1 MRRVATI
8 SLSTKLLLFI
18 GKHCRYLKCISVGMQ
33 GSLVLIN
40 EEELSKHTFVKKK
53 HFDDCQVYEIC
64 KYIPYRRKY
73 NSTLD

>member
-1 MRRVATI
+1 
-8 SLSTKLLLFI
+8 
-18 GKHCRYLKCISVGMQ
+18 MQ

-64 KYIPYRRKY
+64 KYIPILLSDKALKFLK
-73 NSTLD
+73 NFFPH

>member
-1 MRRVATI
+1 
-8 SLSTKLLLFI
+8 
-18 GKHCRYLKCISVGMQ
+18 MQ

-64 KYIPYRRKY
+64 KYICCCLTK
-73 NSTLD
+73 L

>member
-1 MRRVATI
+1 MC
-8 SLSTKLLLFI
+8 TKLISIILFI

-53 HFDDCQVYEIC
+53 HFDDCQV
-64 KYIPYRRKY
+64 
-73 NSTLD
+73 